1 MKPAI
6 ALLLLC
12 VPFVAN
18 ARYESCTR
26 HMAEIETTDHSV
38 LTVSGRDRIGFD
50 SPLLGDPNTDSQN
63 FLNAIYNNFLSPY
76 AQGHFFYQSQVFG
89 ETIPFL
95 TSDSS
100 IQFGMCN
107 HQGQCVQASFQIEYD
122 YITVP
127 AILRGGKLM
136 KYVIP
141 TRIQTVPTQA
151 NVSYVA
157 PSGQQFSQSVV
168 AIHDSLPDSQPVIN
182 ASPDQPDCLDNEGN
196 VTKRYEY
203 RGGEIYQS
211 AGERYDYYGGLRD
224 VDDAWGGITIPQP
237 ICGLSLVDA
246 GSHSTS
252 TWTCL

>member
-12 VPFVAN
+12 IPFVAN
-18 ARYESCTR
+18 AGLESCAR

-38 LTVSGRDRIGFD
+38 LTASGRDRVGFD
-50 SPLLGDPNTDSQN
+50 SPLLGDPATDSQN

-95 TSDSS
+95 TNDSS

-107 HQGQCVQASFQIEYD
+107 YQGQCVQANFQVEYD
-122 YITVP
+122 YILVP
-127 AILRGGKLM
+127 AIVRGSRFM
-136 KYVIP
+136 SYVIP

-151 NVSYVA
+151 NVYYVA

-168 AIHDSLPDSQPVIN
+168 AINGSLPDGQPVIN

-196 VTKRYEY
+196 VTKSYED
-203 RGGEIYQS
+203 RGGEIRDSQ
-211 AGERYDYYGGLRD
+211 GDMYDYYGDLRD
-224 VDDAWGGITIPQP
+224 MEEAWGGITIPQP
-237 ICGLSLVDA
+237 ICGISFVDG
-246 GSHSTS
+246 GSNSTS

>member
-18 ARYESCTR
+18 ARFESCAR

-38 LTVSGRDRIGFD
+38 LTASGRDRVGFD
-50 SPLLGDPNTDSQN
+50 SPLLGDPTTDSQN
-63 FLNAIYNNFLSPY
+63 YLNAIYNNFLSPY

-95 TSDSS
+95 TNDSS

-107 HQGQCVQASFQIEYD
+107 YQGQCVQANFQVEYD
-122 YITVP
+122 YIIVP
-127 AILRGGKLM
+127 AIVRGRRFIR
-136 KYVIP
+136 YVIP
-141 TRIQTVPTQA
+141 TRIQTVPTKA
-151 NVSYVA
+151 NVFYIA

-168 AIHDSLPDSQPVIN
+168 AIDGSLPDGQPVIN

-196 VTKRYEY
+196 VTKSYED
-203 RGGEIYQS
+203 RGGEIRDSQ
-211 AGERYDYYGGLRD
+211 GDMYDYYGDLRD
-224 VDDAWGGITIPQP
+224 MEEAWGGITIARP
-237 ICGLSLVDA
+237 ICGLSVVDG
-246 GSHSTS
+246 GSNSTS